1 MVLDIYYNHIN
12 SLIFNEERYGTEV
25 EIIDELIIL
34 VNESTSSMIKM
45 LEDVTN
51 ISFEKLRDILE
62 VSMSETI
69 CFESMNILTV
79 KWLLSERLKNNKE
92 LIKALLVEY

>member
-1 MVLDIYYNHIN
+1 MILDTYFNHIN
-12 SLIFNEERYGTEV
+12 SLIFNEERYGTNV

-51 ISFEKLRDILE
+51 ISFEKLRDILQ
-62 VSMSETI
+62 VSISETI
-69 CFESMNILTV
+69 CFESIDILTV

>member
-12 SLIFNEERYGTEV
+12 SLIFNEERYGTDV

-34 VNESTSSMIKM
+34 VNESTSSMVKM
-45 LEDVTN
+45 LEDIAN
-51 ISFEKLRDILE
+51 ISFEKLRDILQ
-62 VSMSETI
+62 VSMGETI